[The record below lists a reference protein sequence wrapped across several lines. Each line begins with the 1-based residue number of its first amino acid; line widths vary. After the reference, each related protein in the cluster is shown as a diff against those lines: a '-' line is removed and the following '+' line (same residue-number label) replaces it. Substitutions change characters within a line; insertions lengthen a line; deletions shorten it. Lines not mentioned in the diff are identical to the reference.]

1 MAPRLNSFTDAE
13 HAHMWRFIAE
23 EFKQKNF
30 IIIQRYGDLLWEK
43 YIKAGHSERTLHSLR
58 SHFGRQ
64 MYPRMHMADL
74 PKDELFGL
82 LKHFRVTLTDQQVKY
97 LEEKFRCEVRRNS
110 LGIIVLPS
118 DIEDHHVVPRKR
130 SSDGQLPLTAVV
142 VQSTVP
148 SRRCLEDVRQAPKKP
163 RVKQE
168 TDDDELIPLAA
179 CTPMGVDATSIKYGE
194 LVRGRTLK
202 VLAGQLT
209 TDAIFDGI
217 PSEIRHRHEEFAVL
231 LKSLLA
237 DGAGPQMRTGI
248 PKRPTHSTS
257 ALRYIEDVKPSLSAL
272 RADGSKQANIELL
285 RQQIA
290 AAKKEVERYDSTIN
304 GVKLELSDIIRAKE
318 RLSR

>member
-64 MYPRMHMADL
+64 MYPRMHMANL

-118 DIEDHHVVPRKR
+118 DIEDHHVLPRKR
-130 SSDGQLPLTAVV
+130 SSDGQLPLTSAAM
-142 VQSTVP
+142 QSTVP
-148 SRRCLEDVRQAPKKP
+148 SRGYLEDVRQAPKKP

-179 CTPMGVDATSIKYGE
+179 STPMDVDATSNKYGE

-209 TDAIFDGI
+209 TDAIFDCVPSGI
-217 PSEIRHRHEEFAVL
+217 RRRHEEFAVL
-231 LKSLLA
+231 LKSLVA
-237 DGAGPQMRTGI
+237 DCARPQMHTAI
-248 PKRPTHSTS
+248 PERATHSAS
-257 ALRYIEDVKPSLSAL
+257 ELRYVEDVKPSVSARRAEGSK
-272 RADGSKQANIELL
+272 RADLELL

-290 AAKKEVERYDSTIN
+290 AAQKEVERYDSTIN
-304 GVKLELSDIIRAKE
+304 AVKHELYDIVDAKE